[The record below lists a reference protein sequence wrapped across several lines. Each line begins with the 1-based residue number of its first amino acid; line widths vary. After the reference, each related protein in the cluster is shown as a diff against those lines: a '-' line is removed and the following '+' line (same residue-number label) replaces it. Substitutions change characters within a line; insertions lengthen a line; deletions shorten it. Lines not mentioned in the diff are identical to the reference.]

1 MISIKTFLYYCLL
14 GIIGMCTIA
23 IAASLAV
30 AIMICFTQLYDKLED
45 LLN

>member
-14 GIIGMCTIA
+14 GIIGTCALA

-30 AIMICFTQLYDKLED
+30 AIMICFTWIYEKVED

>member
-14 GIIGMCTIA
+14 GIIGACTIA

-30 AIMICFTQLYDKLED
+30 TIMICFTRLYDKVEA
-45 LLN
+45 LLS

>member
-14 GIIGMCTIA
+14 GIIGTCTLA

-30 AIMICFTQLYDKLED
+30 TIMICFRWIYDKLED